1 MLQECLDGLAI
12 KKDGIYV
19 DVTFGGGGHSR
30 EIFKLLSSEG
40 KLISFDQDPD
50 AAKNAWNAPNF
61 HFVAANFAF
70 LKNHLRALGISQV
83 DGILA
88 DLAFLLI
95 SSMMRNVVFPF
106 VRMSVWICV

>member
-83 DGILA
+83 DG
-88 DLAFLLI
+88 LLI